1 MGDKIGI
8 AYSLNRLGH
17 NALHQADIAA
27 AYALQRE
34 SLELLCELGDK
45 EPIIGCLEG
54 IAVIACADHPD
65 ERAPRPW
72 GATEALRQALGV
84 PAPPSRQAE
93 HEPYLARGCEALG
106 AAAWTKHRS
115 RGRSLSLDE
124 AIACG
129 LALCDSRATGR

>member
-45 EPIIGCLEG
+45 EHIIGCLEG
-54 IAVIACADHPD
+54 IAVIACADDPD
-65 ERAPRPW
+65 ERAPRLW
-72 GATEALRQALGV
+72 GLPRLCARRWV
-84 PAPPSRQAE
+84 CRRRPAGRPSTS
-93 HEPYLARGCEALG
+93 PTLP
-106 AAAWTKHRS
+106 AAVRH
-115 RGRSLSLDE
+115 
-124 AIACG
+124 
-129 LALCDSRATGR
+129 